1 MIGPIE
7 RILFICTGNICRS
20 PFAEGLFNRQVREKG
35 LAGIKADSAGLV
47 ALPGNTATA
56 MAQRVAAE
64 YQVDLSSHRAKSV
77 SEALL
82 SWCDLALVMEK
93 SQQDAVLSA
102 FPEATGKVLLLRHFA
117 RHGSRNRG
125 IADPYGLQYEAYRFC
140 FLDIRETVI
149 SLIGCLSG
157 HSRSFERVKVGCYE
171 GYRACES
178 PRFFQWKER
187 TYLIERIVDRWYE
200 GNPEATGGMADYFK
214 VQTDDGSMYLL
225 RYDRCSDNWAV
236 MIR

>member
-20 PFAEGLFNRQVREKG
+20 PFAEGLFNGQVREKG
-35 LAGIKADSAGLV
+35 LEGIQADSAGLV

-64 YQVDLSSHRAKSV
+64 YQVDLSNHRAKCV

-82 SWCDLALVMEK
+82 SWCNLALVMEK
-93 SQQDAVLSA
+93 SHEQDVLSSY
-102 FPEATGKVLLLRHFA
+102 PDATGKVLLLRHFA
-117 RHGSRNRG
+117 RHGSRRRG

-140 FLDIRETVI
+140 FLDIQEAIVG
-149 SLIGCLSG
+149 LIAYLSAQG
-157 HSRSFERVKVGCYE
+157 TMFQPVAVSCYE

-178 PRFFQWKER
+178 PRSFTWEGR
-187 TYLIERIVDRWYE
+187 TYGIKEIVDRWYE
-200 GNPEATGGMADYFK
+200 GKQTATSDAADYYK
-214 VQTDDGSMYLL
+214 IRTDNGSVYIL
-225 RYDRCSDNWAV
+225 RYDRDLDNWAV
-236 MIR
+236 MVR